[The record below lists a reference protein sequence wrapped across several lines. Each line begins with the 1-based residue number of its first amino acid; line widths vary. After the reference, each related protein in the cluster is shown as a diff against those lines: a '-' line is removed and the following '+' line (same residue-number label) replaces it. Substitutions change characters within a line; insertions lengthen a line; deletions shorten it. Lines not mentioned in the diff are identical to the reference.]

1 MRGENKYRQ
10 DFVESVRL
18 RESERRGTTR
28 IAILDDWVLFW
39 FWMKLQPLPDEL
51 IDQLQMKEVELATAN
66 QRARKVIQ

>member
-18 RESERRGTTR
+18 RESERRATTR
-28 IAILDDWVLFW
+28 IAILDDWVRFW